1 MTARVGRSQGILA
14 DAAVRVALERH
25 AVQMAYEHYKRAG
38 ACEIEALGKPF
49 DLRVIIDGG
58 ERHVEVKGSMGVG
71 LESVQLTQGEV
82 DHART
87 WQPTDLFVVD
97 GSTPSGQ
104 PTVRS
109 LRQEGASDS
118 GVNGPP
124 RVARSGRPTCA
135 IRCQSRA

>member
-97 GSTPSGQ
+97 GIHAERAADGEIVTSGGRIRLWGEWA
-104 PTVRS
+104 PES
-109 LRQEGASDS
+109 GAL
-118 GVNGPP
+118 
-124 RVARSGRPTCA
+124 RPTHL
-135 IRCQSRA
+135 RYTLPK